1 MSGNIQED
9 EDYNKLLHKQLILKA
24 KENPDI
30 FFDPKTP
37 KYSVNNYR
45 KILTPDEVKELN
57 NIIKVDKIIDEDR
70 NFNNNA
76 RTKKLEEYYEY
87 LSNPF
92 ASVPRPVRLGY

>member
-30 FFDPKTP
+30 FFDSEEQ
-37 KYSVNNYR
+37 KYRINY
-45 KILTPDEVKELN
+45 KNILTPNEVKELN

-70 NFNNNA
+70 NFNNDA
-76 RTKKLEEYYEY
+76 RMKMLKEYYEY
-87 LSNPF
+87 ISDPF
-92 ASVPRPVRLGY
+92 ASVPDPVGLGY